1 MKTKEVWN
9 ILKDPA
15 KRAEFVFGQPM
26 KPCPKCGS
34 YKMGYQTP
42 IKLDLKPEDS
52 ARQVVSKW
60 AREMKETGGILKGPV
75 FLMCQGCQHKGPSVD
90 CSGRTS
96 AEVGRDPKVS
106 AEVKRLWNSQEADG
120 A

>member
-1 MKTKEVWN
+1 MN
-9 ILKDPA
+9 LGILRDPS

-96 AEVGRDPKVS
+96 VEVGRDPKVAS
-106 AEVKRLWNSQEADG
+106 EVKRLWNSQEVVQ
-120 A
+120 